1 MPSVNIASVQ
11 QDRSLKDET
20 LGRALVPLLAVVVF
34 ISYVDRGNLATAAPL
49 IKDQLRLSTTEI
61 GVLLSAFFWSYIP
74 AQIFA
79 GWLSERINAYRTLAL
94 GAALWSFAT
103 AASGLTVG
111 FASLIALRLLLGV
124 GESAVFP
131 CSSKLLSMHLPPD
144 KLCGANGL
152 MSTALALGPAFGT
165 FVGGLLMARIG
176 WRSVFLVFG
185 LISLLWLLPWWSTTR
200 RTSFHASLPS
210 HDVAPSFVAIIRRR
224 EAWGAMLGHF
234 SATYSLYF
242 VLSWLPLYLVKTR
255 GLSIAHMAEIGGFV
269 YIAYATSSFLIGF
282 LSDRWIRSGV
292 SVGRVC
298 KTTIISGL
306 AIIAAA
312 LPAAAFGSV
321 PVAIASLFCAGFAFG
336 FCTLTAYTIGQTLAG
351 PKAAGKWISLQ
362 GSVGNL
368 SGIVAPIVTGV
379 VVDATGQFIWAF
391 LIAAAVCVAG
401 IVAWGPMIR
410 QVAPLNWDAIKAAA
424 Q

>member
-1 MPSVNIASVQ
+1 MPSVNIGSVQ
-11 QDRSLKDET
+11 QERSVQEQII
-20 LGRALVPLLAVVVF
+20 GRALVPLLAIAVF
-34 ISYVDRGNLATAAPL
+34 INYVDRGNLATAAPL
-49 IKDQLRLSTTEI
+49 IKDQLGLSTTEL

-79 GWLSERINAYRTLAL
+79 GWLAERINAYRTLAL
-94 GAALWSFAT
+94 GTALWSLAT
-103 AASGLTVG
+103 AASGLTLG
-111 FASLIALRLLLGV
+111 FGSLIALRLLLGL

-131 CSSKLLSMHLPPD
+131 CSSKLLSLHLPPER
-144 KLCGANGL
+144 LCGANGL

-176 WRSVFLVFG
+176 WRSVFLLFG
-185 LISLLWLLPWWSTTR
+185 LISLLWLLPWWATTR
-200 RTSFHASLPS
+200 RASSRASPQSDEL
-210 HDVAPSFVAIIRRR
+210 APSFVAIIRRR

-269 YIAYATSSFLIGF
+269 YIAYASSSFLIGI
-282 LSDRWIRSGV
+282 LLDRWIRAGA

-298 KTTIISGL
+298 KTTIICGL

-312 LPAAAFGSV
+312 LPAAAFGTV
-321 PVAIASLFCAGFAFG
+321 TVAVASLFCAGFAFG

-351 PKAAGKWISLQ
+351 PRAAGKWISLQ

-379 VVDATGQFIWAF
+379 VVDATGQFIWGF

-410 QVAPLNWDAIKAAA
+410 EVAPLNWEPIKAAA